1 MISRLVLDGIQDHLP
16 PPILAQALQASAPG
30 LERILRGE
38 FASAADLGWFAPAR
52 WESDPL
58 LETIERLAEI
68 IRQEAAVFVL
78 VGVGGSNRGA
88 QAVIETLGDR
98 KVEIVYAGDNLSA
111 QALKSVKQRIHG
123 RSTILNVIAK
133 DFNTLEPGIA
143 FRMLRQ
149 QMQDEYGSEAADR
162 IVVTG
167 SAGPG
172 QLAELAEIADY
183 SFLPFPADLGGR
195 WSVLSPVGLLPI
207 AVSGVDLR
215 ALLGGASAAAA
226 ELQAAPVAE
235 NPAAQYAVA
244 RNALCA
250 QGFAIENLVSFEPSL
265 SYFGRWWSQL
275 FAESEGKRGRG
286 IFPIASNYSEDLHAS
301 GQYIQQGK
309 RLIFETFLDARFAH
323 PELAIPLSRVVDGYG
338 YLDLA
343 PYDSLNTAVYQ
354 AAYQAHVAG
363 GVPCLQ
369 WQCGEITPAL
379 FGELFY
385 TFMLSCCLSAEL
397 IGVDP
402 FGQPGVEEY
411 KKNMY
416 RLLGKS

>member
-1 MISRLVLDGIQDHLP
+1 MISRLVLDGAHP
-16 PPILAQALQASAPG
+16 ALAPADLEQSLQAAAPT
-30 LERILRGE
+30 LTRIQQGD
-38 FASAADLGWFAPAR
+38 FGTPADLGWFAPAR

-58 LETIERLAEI
+58 VETIERLAQM
-68 IRQEAAVFVL
+68 IRQEAEVFVL

-98 KVEIVYAGDNLSA
+98 KVELVYAGDNLSA
-111 QALKSVKQRIHG
+111 QALKKVQRRIHG

-133 DFNTLEPGIA
+133 DFKTLEPGIA

-149 QMQDEYGSEAADR
+149 QLQNTYGSEAADR

-167 SAGPG
+167 SAGAG
-172 QLAELAEIADY
+172 QLAELAQIADY
-183 SFLPFPADLGGR
+183 VFLPFPADMGGR
-195 WSVLSPVGLLPI
+195 WSVLSAVGLLPI
-207 AVSGVDLR
+207 AVSGVDIR
-215 ALLGGASAAAA
+215 ALLRGAIDAAA
-226 ELQAAPVAE
+226 ELQSTPIPE

-250 QGFAIENLVSFEPSL
+250 QGFPIENLVSFEPSL

-286 IFPIASNYSEDLHAS
+286 IFPIASSYSEDLHAS

-309 RLIFETFLDARFAH
+309 RMIFETFLDARFAH
-323 PELAIPLSRVVDGYG
+323 PELAIPLSRVVDGFG
-338 YLDLA
+338 YLDGER
-343 PYDSLNTAVYQ
+343 YDALNAAVYQ

-369 WQCGEITPAL
+369 WQCGEITPEL

-385 TFMLSCCLSAEL
+385 TFMLSCCMSAEL

-402 FGQPGVEEY
+402 FGQPGVEDY

-416 RLLGKS
+416 RLLGK